1 MEDFT
6 ESHFKARSYSE
17 QPIGINILSKYL
29 KLMCTEAKINMDG
42 RRFTNHFGKVI
53 CSTPLFQTGTFDEQ
67 TIMSIIGHRSTAVRS
82 CKRRSSSLV
91 KAVSDALQPPSGES
105 EEPEGKI

>member
-1 MEDFT
+1 
-6 ESHFKARSYSE
+6 
-17 QPIGINILSKYL
+17 
-29 KLMCTEAKINMDG
+29 MDG

-53 CSTPLFQTGTFDEQ
+53 CATRLFQMGTFDEQ